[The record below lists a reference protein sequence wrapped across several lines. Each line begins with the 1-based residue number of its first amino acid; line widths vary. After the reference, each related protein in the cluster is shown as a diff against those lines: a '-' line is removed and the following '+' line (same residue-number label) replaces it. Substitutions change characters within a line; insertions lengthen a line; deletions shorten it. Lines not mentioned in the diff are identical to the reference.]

1 MREKLIELI
10 DQVLRCLPWGEISS
24 HTAED
29 IADRLID
36 NGVTIQRWIPVT
48 ERLPDVAIRHN
59 SRWEH
64 STESVRVLCVCKQK
78 SGKRMVKEGCCKVY
92 ASGIVYWAIPGAIIL
107 SPTGCRFRSRRKHN
121 ISTSPMGIANKN

>member
-36 NGVTIQRWIPVT
+36 NGVTIQRWIPVK
-48 ERLPDVAIRHN
+48 D
-59 SRWEH
+59 
-64 STESVRVLCVCKQK
+64 KQK
-78 SGKRMVKEGCCKVY
+78 PKDGEKVFAYYADKVY
-92 ASGIVYWAIPGAIIL
+92 RVTKYDSYDGFPLVLTNGFEWARVTHWMPLPEAPKGE
-107 SPTGCRFRSRRKHN
+107 
-121 ISTSPMGIANKN
+121 